1 MNLGRVKDQ
10 THPLCSVTPLYRYAA
25 LSLVSPCAGTMKDLC
40 GLGKTLS
47 GAGPVCGVLGQLVEV
62 MAVKTITADRAESG
76 GGGELPNN
84 GLADKNSSSP
94 LKCGYLM
101 CLTASLSAVPLA
113 KTLMKVV
120 EAGKLQSAQ
129 VPLVTEAVMA
139 RAALLTHGHGED
151 TSVELGPLLDIITDA
166 DKCVFYQDK
175 FINSA

>member
-1 MNLGRVKDQ
+1 
-10 THPLCSVTPLYRYAA
+10 
-25 LSLVSPCAGTMKDLC
+25 
-40 GLGKTLS
+40 
-47 GAGPVCGVLGQLVEV
+47 
-62 MAVKTITADRAESG
+62 
-76 GGGELPNN
+76 
-84 GLADKNSSSP
+84 
-94 LKCGYLM
+94 
-101 CLTASLSAVPLA
+101 
-113 KTLMKVV
+113 MKVV